1 MVVEKDSPR
10 ARNEAVGCRSETRVD
25 GRALPMMLKL
35 IRGTQVVRFADE
47 LEVEVDQGHYER

>member
-25 GRALPMMLKL
+25 GRSLPMMLKL
-35 IRGTQVVRFADE
+35 IRRTQVVRAADD
-47 LEVEVDQGHYER
+47 LEV